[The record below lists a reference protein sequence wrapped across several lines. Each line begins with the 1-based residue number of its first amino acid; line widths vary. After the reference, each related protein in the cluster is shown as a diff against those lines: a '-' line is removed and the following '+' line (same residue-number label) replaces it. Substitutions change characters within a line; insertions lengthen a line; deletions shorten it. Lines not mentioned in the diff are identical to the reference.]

1 MDDGTVAMAHRAQP
15 NLENPGIAYFGRSI
29 YTSFGLEGVN
39 NGLGGISREDLL
51 SAFMDWA
58 MDEPTVTISNTSQPS
73 AGQQTFFEANFASNI
88 VGTTAVG
95 YRWDFGDGSDYQ
107 GPYTSNQV
115 GYQYEDCGTYTV
127 RVEAIDTWGNHAI
140 GELETEVIGC
150 VSGANA
156 MLQIAHLA
164 PFAVDPGTAVTVTL
178 NGTPVLTG
186 FEFADSTPYLPIPA
200 GVTHT
205 VEIFASG
212 VTTPAISADIN
223 LMAGKSYSAIAVGG
237 ANGWPLDL
245 LALENDDTAPAVGN
259 FKLRLGHLAPFTD
272 TITDTLADI
281 RLQDGTPVIT
291 GVPFGTVS
299 GYIELPAGTYD
310 LKITTPGGAVT
321 LIDPLSVTFNDG
333 DILSAYA
340 VGDGVNQSL
349 GVFAWPNGVEG
360 FLLPLKAY
368 VFLPVVPQVY
378 TVP

>member
-1 MDDGTVAMAHRAQP
+1 
-15 NLENPGIAYFGRSI
+15 
-29 YTSFGLEGVN
+29 
-39 NGLGGISREDLL
+39 
-51 SAFMDWA
+51 
-58 MDEPTVTISNTSQPS
+58 
-73 AGQQTFFEANFASNI
+73 
-88 VGTTAVG
+88 
-95 YRWDFGDGSDYQ
+95 
-107 GPYTSNQV
+107 
-115 GYQYEDCGTYTV
+115 
-127 RVEAIDTWGNHAI
+127 
-140 GELETEVIGC
+140 
-150 VSGANA
+150 